1 MVENVFFLSESSQKL
16 LEFMN
21 GKVMEDYKGMTEVA
35 GMYEQDAVF
44 YSDISGNLGE
54 SSKELSGYFQDM
66 KLSAENSNENSRAV
80 LMQMEELSQLSEML
94 NETVASFKV

>member
-1 MVENVFFLSESSQKL
+1 
-16 LEFMN
+16 
-21 GKVMEDYKGMTEVA
+21 MEDYKGMTEVA

-54 SSKELSGYFQDM
+54 SSKEMSAGIEGINDSIQAIAELVAGIAEYMQDM